1 MRNSFLGR
9 LLAPSPEKHRE
20 RRGMGL
26 KCKLKTHVSGEL
38 AYFLKTNFRFGIA
51 VFGGTLHGK
60 ILENLLILAAHYGVK

>member
-1 MRNSFLGR
+1 VSPRCFSGEGGR
-9 LLAPSPEKHRE
+9 W
-20 RRGMGL
+20 GL

-60 ILENLLILAAHYGVK
+60 ILENLLILVAHYGVK